1 MSTGLQVTLTA
12 RPEPAEPETNPR
24 ALAELASQA
33 ARQARKAEEELA
45 ELKARAETFRQA
57 QQAAEQR
64 EATWL
69 AALERVMAATR
80 EQLDALMERK
90 IATPAAW
97 MQLAREL
104 REART
109 ELDSQAEAT
118 ADPSNREQ
126 VARSKGMARDAWDR
140 HPASFTLRW
149 LMGPQPAGPAS

>member
-1 MSTGLQVTLTA
+1 MSTDLRVSVPA
-12 RPEPAEPETNPR
+12 RSEPAEPETNPR

-64 EATWL
+64 EAKWL

-80 EQLDALMERK
+80 EQLDTLMQRK
-90 IATPAAW
+90 VATPAAW
-97 MQLAREL
+97 VELAREL
-104 REART
+104 HEARSA
-109 ELDSQAEAT
+109 LDSQAEAT

-126 VARSKGMARDAWDR
+126 VMRSKGMARDAWDR
-140 HPASFTLRW
+140 HPASSILRW
-149 LMGPQPAGPAS
+149 LLGPQPPGPAS